1 MVLSTPIAMMQY
13 FTSQPVTADNASAR
27 SRITMPMRASW
38 KMAKLALPSLRKP
51 ESKRI
56 SRNS

>member
-1 MVLSTPIAMMQY
+1 MAMMQY
-13 FTSQPVTADNASAR
+13 LTSQPVTADNASAG
-27 SRITMPMRASW
+27 SKITMPMRASW
-38 KMAKLALPSLRKP
+38 KIAKLALPSLRRP

>member
-1 MVLSTPIAMMQY
+1 MAMMQY
-13 FTSQPVTADNASAR
+13 FTSQPVTADNASAG
-27 SRITMPMRASW
+27 SKITMPMRASW
-38 KMAKLALPSLRKP
+38 KIAKLALPSLRRP